1 LRILKNLCQFSRKSS
16 PAANKN
22 FSRSLLNRQEPAKLR
37 LNSPPPEKAPPLVNQ
52 GLIGSALGLGMFP
65 DQAQSGLDINAPGQV
80 ILPSPAFRPKFI
92 FI

>member
-1 LRILKNLCQFSRKSS
+1 
-16 PAANKN
+16 
-22 FSRSLLNRQEPAKLR
+22 
-37 LNSPPPEKAPPLVNQ
+37 VNQ